1 MRHFQNCSEKV
12 VHKFL
17 NSSLG
22 GQQPGEE
29 YFRDGLVGPLT
40 GLLAGGGEVLTQ
52 VWPGEMVNI
61 VGSEGHLVGLGQ
73 ALAVGGQLAVGVAE
87 LGGGQA
93 GRAGAHRQG
102 PGLVLGQRGG
112 GVERLSS
119 AHHAHSLNI
128 RIIIFFML
136 SPGGR
141 PDAGPA
147 IKGAI

>member
-73 ALAVGGQLAVGVAE
+73 ALTVDGELGVGVAQ
-87 LGGGQA
+87 LRGGRKVVTS
-93 GRAGAHRQG
+93 RAGHGSHLQG
-102 PGLVLGQRGG
+102 PGVVVRQRRG
-112 GVERLSS
+112 
-119 AHHAHSLNI
+119 
-128 RIIIFFML
+128 
-136 SPGGR
+136 
-141 PDAGPA
+141 
-147 IKGAI
+147 